1 MNTQA
6 NETLMALLAINTD
19 SHVDAAAISRA
30 AKQTRAGQDIVG
42 FIEQYNNGLIL
53 FSELL
58 CRILEN
64 TVKSPVQPVKEPS
77 TE

>member
-19 SHVDAAAISRA
+19 NQVDAVAVSRA
-30 AKQTRAGQDIVG
+30 ARQTRAGQDIDG

-64 TVKSPVQPVKEPS
+64 TVKSPVQPAKESS

>member
-19 SHVDAAAISRA
+19 SHVDAAAVSRA
-30 AKQTRAGQDIVG
+30 ARQTRAGQDIDG
-42 FIEQYNNGLIL
+42 FIEEHKGGLIL
-53 FSELL
+53 FSERLR
-58 CRILEN
+58 RILEN
-64 TVKSPVQPVKEPS
+64 TVKSPVQPAKESS